1 MARKY
6 LYYPA
11 YDGKKAS
18 PVMQRLIHLM
28 GRRWGFKS
36 LGIYAN
42 RPVRNPLAKGA
53 LSTHATGWALDAGY
67 KKADRDKAEEAF
79 TWLVQ
84 HSEALRLSELHD
96 YAFGKY
102 GRGYRCSRGAGAK
115 GVKLFTAKDN
125 AGSIGGLWLHAEI
138 DNTWEKEH
146 GAGAADAFEAAWR
159 ALPKPNA

>member
-18 PVMQRLIHLM
+18 PVVERLIHLM
-28 GRRWGFKS
+28 GRRWGFTN

-42 RPVRNPLAKGA
+42 RPMRNPQAKGA
-53 LSTHATGWALDAGY
+53 LSTHATGWAVDCGY
-67 KKADRDKAEEAF
+67 KKVDRDKAEEAF

-115 GVKLFTAKDN
+115 GVKLFTADDN
-125 AGSIGGLWLHAEI
+125 AGSIGGLWLHAEL
-138 DNTWEKEH
+138 DNTWTS
-146 GAGAADAFEAAWR
+146 ADEFEAAWR
-159 ALPKPNA
+159 ALPKP

>member
-1 MARKY
+1 MPRKY
-6 LYYPA
+6 LYFPS

-18 PVMQRLIHLM
+18 PVMERLIHLM
-28 GRRWGFKS
+28 ARRWGFTN

-42 RPVRNPLAKGA
+42 RPVRNPQAKGA

-67 KKADRDKAEEAF
+67 KASERAKAEQAWD
-79 TWLVQ
+79 WLIKY
-84 HSEALRLSELHD
+84 SEELRLSELHD
-96 YAFGKY
+96 YSFGKY
-102 GRGYRCSRGAGAK
+102 GRGYRCSRGARSA

-125 AGSIGGLWLHAEI
+125 AGSIGGKWLHAEI

-159 ALPKPNA
+159 ALPKP

>member
-11 YDGKKAS
+11 WDGKKAS
-18 PVMQRLIHLM
+18 PVVERLIHLM
-28 GRRWGFKS
+28 GRRWGFTN

-42 RPVRNPLAKGA
+42 RPVRNPQAKGA
-53 LSTHATGWALDAGY
+53 LSTHATGWAVDCGY

-115 GVKLFTAKDN
+115 GVKLFTADDN
-125 AGSIGGLWLHAEI
+125 AGSIGGLWLHAEL
-138 DNTWEKEH
+138 DNTWKS
-146 GAGAADAFEAAWR
+146 ADEFEAAWR
-159 ALPKPNA
+159 ALPKP